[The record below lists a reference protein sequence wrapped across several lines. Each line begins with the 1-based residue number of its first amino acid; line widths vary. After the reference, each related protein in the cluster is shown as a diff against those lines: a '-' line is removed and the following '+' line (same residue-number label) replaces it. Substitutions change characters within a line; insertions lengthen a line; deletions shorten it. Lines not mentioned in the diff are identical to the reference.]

1 MSNKK
6 IIQHAIE
13 HLYGPCPVG
22 DFVRA
27 NEWVSH
33 LDWEKIKQQV
43 DADNPDFEWTHDE
56 SNVSDAAE
64 SLITEVRH
72 EILHRAGETE
82 L

>member
-1 MSNKK
+1 MTKKK

-33 LDWEKIKQQV
+33 IDWEMVKQQV
-43 DADNPDFEWTHDE
+43 DTDNPDFEWTHGKSTATDT
-56 SNVSDAAE
+56 AE
-64 SLITEVRH
+64 SLIAEVRH
-72 EILHRAGETE
+72 EMLHRAGESE

>member
-6 IIQHAIE
+6 IIQHVIE

-22 DFVRA
+22 DFASA
-27 NEWVSH
+27 NEWASH
-33 LDWEKIKQQV
+33 LDWEMVKQQV

-56 SNVSDAAE
+56 SKVPDAAE